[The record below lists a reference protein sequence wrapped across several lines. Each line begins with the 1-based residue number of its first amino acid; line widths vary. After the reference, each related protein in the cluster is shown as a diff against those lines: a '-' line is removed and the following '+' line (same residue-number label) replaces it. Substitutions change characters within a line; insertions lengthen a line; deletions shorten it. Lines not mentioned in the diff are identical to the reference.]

1 MQRIVGEQPPPPPTA
16 MAPAH
21 RTPARSAALPMSRTA
36 TEASWA
42 EEMAATV
49 QQVPAFVK
57 MMMMRVRLYK
67 LFHDASRY
75 ILNL

>member
-1 MQRIVGEQPPPPPTA
+1 
-16 MAPAH
+16 
-21 RTPARSAALPMSRTA
+21 MSRTA

-42 EEMAATV
+42 EEMTATV

-57 MMMMRVRLYK
+57 MMMMHVRLYK

-75 ILNL
+75 ILNLRGVKS